1 MDDITGS
8 KEFEATEYDSQDN
21 IITPQVPQAPATRK
35 RTTVGDL
42 SKRISNIEKGIEEDV
57 LTWIGGLDLR
67 IGELEKGFL
76 ADAPPVWNEIDNRL
90 TNQDN
95 AITALADAMR
105 LNIVARLDKVETA
118 TGAIADIVRQM
129 VDVEDAEASAEP
141 IKIEFAKKP
150 ILTEPEQIYTSD
162 LESVASVS
170 QTMADVL
177 MICRALKIAP
187 DLTDQE
193 RTNILDIAC
202 KKAGVLITPGLQ
214 IRAGASFQGA

>member
-42 SKRISNIEKGIEEDV
+42 KKQIDELDSLIEVGV
-57 LTWIGGLDLR
+57 LQVIDMMVSR

-76 ADAPPVWNEIDNRL
+76 ADAPPVWGEIDSRL

-95 AITALADAMR
+95 AIGALADAVKQM
-105 LNIVARLDKVETA
+105 IDTKVE
-118 TGAIADIVRQM
+118 
-129 VDVEDAEASAEP
+129 EANAEP

-150 ILTEPEQIYTSD
+150 ILTEPPQIYTSD

-177 MICRALKIAP
+177 MVCRALKIAP
-187 DLTDQE
+187 NLTDQE

-202 KKAGVLITPGLQ
+202 KKASVIITPGLQ